1 MSRVNRQTVLISI
14 SVVLVVLSLTI
25 ALPFVTCQNLVG
37 GLTGT
42 VADPSGAVVSGVQV
56 KILSP
61 NTGFQRVTVTR
72 HDGTFQIADLPIGT
86 YQVTLSPSRQPR
98 RDPARLGEAGVE
110 AFTIMP
116 IAGHSSITVSQR
128 YLHPTPAAVER
139 LQPFMKSGPNRAKS
153 VFPPGKIS
161 RRECFGSVHRPVR
174 RNSS

>member
-1 MSRVNRQTVLISI
+1 MVLCRSKS
-14 SVVLVVLSLTI
+14 SVTREGVTHESSKPADRADFRSAVLVVLSLTI

-98 RDPARLGEAGVE
+98 RDPARLGEPGV
-110 AFTIMP
+110 
-116 IAGHSSITVSQR
+116 
-128 YLHPTPAAVER
+128 
-139 LQPFMKSGPNRAKS
+139 
-153 VFPPGKIS
+153 
-161 RRECFGSVHRPVR
+161 
-174 RNSS
+174 

>member
-14 SVVLVVLSLTI
+14 SAVLVVLSLTI

-98 RDPARLGEAGVE
+98 RDPARLGEPGV
-110 AFTIMP
+110 
-116 IAGHSSITVSQR
+116 
-128 YLHPTPAAVER
+128 
-139 LQPFMKSGPNRAKS
+139 
-153 VFPPGKIS
+153 
-161 RRECFGSVHRPVR
+161 
-174 RNSS
+174 